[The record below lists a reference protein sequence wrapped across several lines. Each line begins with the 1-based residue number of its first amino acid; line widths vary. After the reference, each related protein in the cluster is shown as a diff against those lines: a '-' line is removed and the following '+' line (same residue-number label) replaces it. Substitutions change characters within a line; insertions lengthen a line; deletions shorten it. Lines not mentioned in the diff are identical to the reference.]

1 MGLPIRGLSSTGF
14 EISVAFIT
22 KGDGGEKAL
31 CELDGMMHGGYG
43 LNVAT
48 GDCYGMVIRLRPI
61 EDIPKR
67 KAYATKTAAS
77 WRDLDTSSLAAT
89 VFLLSKAKSSVNV
102 LRSLR
107 QRKLVPNASSPSPF
121 VALEPGRLNS
131 LTL

>member
-1 MGLPIRGLSSTGF
+1 MELPNRGLSSTGF
-14 EISVAFIT
+14 EISVAFIP

-89 VFLLSKAKSSVNV
+89 VYLHRKTQSSV
-102 LRSLR
+102 RSIR
-107 QRKLVPNASSPSPF
+107 GS
-121 VALEPGRLNS
+121 
-131 LTL
+131 